1 MHKLLQR
8 QLRQSRQDRADG
20 SVDQEALLALIDA
33 AYCDVDRERRVMSHA
48 YKVMRDEHAALLLR
62 QMKTHDMVTRIRAEK
77 AEAERARAVAEAE
90 LLKKE
95 RLSALGQLTA
105 TVAHELRN
113 PLSSIR
119 NTLYALREM
128 AAGKDLPIE
137 RPMGR
142 IERSIAR
149 CDEIIADLLEYART
163 RELKCTR
170 LPLDAWLQEV
180 LDEQRIPESVALE
193 RALAAPGAVVEIDA
207 DRFRRVIINLLDNAV
222 QAVAETGEAACG
234 RRIRVSTQAGDPAE
248 ILIEDTGPGIA
259 AENLARVFEPF
270 FSTKAFGTGL
280 GLPTV
285 KQIVEQHNGTIA
297 IASEPGKGTSVAIR
311 LPVTGVEVLASARLA
326 AS

>member
-20 SVDQEALLALIDA
+20 TVDQDALLALIDA
-33 AYCDVDRERRVMSHA
+33 AYCDVDRERRVMAHA

-62 QMKTHDMVTRIRAEK
+62 QMKTHDVVTRIRAEK

-119 NTLYALREM
+119 NTLYSLREM
-128 AAGKDLPIE
+128 AAGKGLQID

-149 CDEIIADLLEYART
+149 CDEIIADLLEYARS

-180 LDEQRIPESVALE
+180 LEEQKIPDGITLD
-193 RALAAPGAVVEIDA
+193 RALGAPSAVVEIDA
-207 DRFRRVIINLLDNAV
+207 DRFRRVIINLVDNAV
-222 QAVAETGEAACG
+222 QAVAELGEEAAA
-234 RRIRVSTQAGDPAE
+234 RRISVTTHADDTAE

-259 AENLARVFEPF
+259 QENLAKVFEPF
-270 FSTKAFGTGL
+270 FSTKPFGTGL

-285 KQIVEQHNGTIA
+285 RQIVEQHNGTIA
-297 IASEPGKGTSVAIR
+297 IASTPGKGTSIEIR
-311 LPVTGVEVLASARLA
+311 LPTAAMQETRA